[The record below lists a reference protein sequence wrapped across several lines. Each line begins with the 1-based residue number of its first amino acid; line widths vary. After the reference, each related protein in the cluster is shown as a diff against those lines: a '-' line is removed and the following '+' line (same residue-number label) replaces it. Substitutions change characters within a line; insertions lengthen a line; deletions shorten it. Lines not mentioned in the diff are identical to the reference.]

1 MGEVKRI
8 NLALQ
13 GGGAHGAFTWGVLEQ
28 LLAQPDLSFTAISGT
43 SAGAMNAV
51 VVAEGWRRGGAQGA
65 RDLLGEF
72 WFGLA
77 KHSGL
82 DLLQPSLQQVVS
94 HCIQTLPHLF
104 SPYDLNPLD
113 INPLRQ
119 LLLQTVDFA
128 GLRNDPPF
136 ALYIAA
142 TEVNSGR
149 LRLFREYELDVDH
162 LLASACLPS
171 IHKAIEVDGVAYW
184 DGGFSANPALFPLV
198 FDNDCADLLLL
209 MLQPLQ
215 RDRVP
220 RSARTINNRI
230 AEIGFQAPLL
240 RELASLAAQQQR
252 AAGRWICFTAEERAL
267 RLLRFHLLES
277 DAFVASQ
284 ERESKYDTRQAFL
297 QQLRERG
304 SRQAAS
310 WLDKHD
316 RALGHYSSCDL
327 ARRFL
332 TRSDFESGHGGLVV
346 QGV

>member
-1 MGEVKRI
+1 MATRSI

-28 LLAQPDLSFTAISGT
+28 LLAQSDLSFAAISGT

-51 VVAEGWRRGGAQGA
+51 VVAEGWRRGGREGA
-65 RDLLGEF
+65 RERLAEF
-72 WFGLA
+72 WYGLA
-77 KHSGL
+77 KRSGL
-82 DLLQPSLQQVVS
+82 DLLQPSMQQVLS

-104 SPYDLNPLD
+104 SPYELNPLD

-119 LLLQTVDFA
+119 LLLETVDFEA
-128 GLRNDPPF
+128 LQADAPF
-136 ALYIAA
+136 PLYIAA

-149 LRLFREYELDVDH
+149 LRLFREYELDVER

-171 IHKAIEVDGVAYW
+171 IHKAIEVEGVAYW

-198 FDNDCADLLLL
+198 FDNDCADLLLV

-252 AAGRWICFTAEERAL
+252 AAARWISFTAEDRAL
-267 RLLRFHLLES
+267 CLLRFHLLES

-284 ERESKYDTRQAFL
+284 ERESKYDTRLAFL

-304 SRQAAS
+304 ACQAGV
-310 WLDKHD
+310 WLEKNHMAIG
-316 RALGHYSSCDL
+316 RYSSCDL

-332 TRSDFESGHGGLVV
+332 TRADFESGHVGLAV
-346 QGV
+346 QGI